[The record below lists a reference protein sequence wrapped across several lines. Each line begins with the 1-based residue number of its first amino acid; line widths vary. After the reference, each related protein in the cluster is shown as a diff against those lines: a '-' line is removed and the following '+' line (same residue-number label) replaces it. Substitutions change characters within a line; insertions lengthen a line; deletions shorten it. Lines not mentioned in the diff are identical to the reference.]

1 LKLFLIISKEILDFI
16 WKCQLSF
23 VILHHNYFIHYFKTL
38 KIMGYYTLHQLEI
51 VKGNDGVTDYE
62 KEISELSEYAD
73 CFSDSIKW
81 YEHET
86 DMRVYSLK
94 HPNTLFKLS
103 GEGEESG
110 DIWAEYYLN
119 GKMQKVYAEIVLAPF
134 DESKLS

>member
-1 LKLFLIISKEILDFI
+1 
-16 WKCQLSF
+16 
-23 VILHHNYFIHYFKTL
+23 
-38 KIMGYYTLHQLEI
+38 MGYYTLHQLEI
-51 VKGNDGVTDYE
+51 VKGNDGVTDYK
-62 KEISELSEYAD
+62 KEISELSKYND
-73 CFSDSIKW
+73 CFSDEIKW

-86 DMRVYSLK
+86 DMREYSLK

-119 GKMQKVYAEIVLAPF
+119 GNMQRVIAVIVFDDF